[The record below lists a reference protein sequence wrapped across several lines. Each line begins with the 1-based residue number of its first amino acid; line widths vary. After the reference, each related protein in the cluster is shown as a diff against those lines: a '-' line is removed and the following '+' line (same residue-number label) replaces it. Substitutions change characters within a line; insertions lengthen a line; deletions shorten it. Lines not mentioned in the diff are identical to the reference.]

1 MDQTITILYV
11 IHNSDMYGATLSSLD
26 LIVGLK
32 RKYGIKPIVL
42 IPTKGKIEDV
52 LQKEGITYEIKYFP
66 WWVSSV
72 KLKFT
77 DLIKFFFYNLY
88 NYYKLIYKSIK
99 KYQINYVYSN
109 SAAINVGLILAK
121 LLKVKHIWHL
131 REFLQEDFG
140 FNYYYPKWFVKL
152 FFHHSDIC
160 ISVSN
165 AVKTKYLRSFPQ
177 INIIN
182 IYNGIT
188 NNRPKREIHIDNSN
202 VVNFC
207 CVGFI
212 SSPKNQLDILK
223 AFNIVKNHTMNFQL
237 YLIGG
242 GDNGYIDMLKDFAT
256 TNDLLNQIHFL
267 GYRNDINDILQD
279 MHVGIMA
286 SRCEAF
292 GRVTVEYMNAS
303 IPVIATDSG
312 GSPEIVH
319 DNISG
324 FIYKQGDYEDLAKII
339 EHIIASPN
347 IITTLGCNGY
357 DIAHMDF
364 TLDKHIDNMYS
375 LIKNMQ
381 NNE

>member
-131 REFLQEDFG
+131 REFVEEDFG
-140 FNYYYPKWFVKL
+140 LKYLYPKWFVRF

-165 AVKTKYLRSFPQ
+165 AVRNNYLTKYPKMKIVTVF
-177 INIIN
+177 
-182 IYNGIT
+182 NGIK
-188 NNRPKREIHIDNSN
+188 NDYPKREINLPKGSTI
-202 VVNFC
+202 NFC
-207 CVGFI
+207 CVGAI
-212 SSPKNQLDILK
+212 CYHKNQFDILK
-223 AFNIVKNHTMNFQL
+223 AFNFVKNKTTNFKL

-242 GDNGYIDMLKDFAT
+242 GDDDYISMLKEYAIKNGLSD
-256 TNDLLNQIHFL
+256 NIIFL
-267 GYRNDINDILQD
+267 GYQDNVNDILQN
-279 MHVGIMA
+279 MHIGIMA
-286 SRCEAF
+286 SKCEAF

-303 IPVIATDSG
+303 MLVIAANTG
-312 GSPEIVH
+312 GSPEIVRN
-319 DNISG
+319 NISG
-324 FIYKQGDYEDLAKII
+324 FIYKQGDYEALAKII

-357 DIAHMDF
+357 DIAHKDF
-364 TLDKHIDNMYS
+364 SIENNIDCIYTV
-375 LIKNMQ
+375 IKNMQ